1 MADTPKFAT
10 GSSSTWKNIALIALG
25 GIAVAST
32 TMLVIQW
39 RPAALGRHVQGDVL
53 NFLKANGSVVSD
65 RVVSG
70 GVVVSPMPIQEA
82 VANTVGSLLQ
92 NMNAAIRKRSTVK
105 PKPQPEVEDDEP
117 QYEVSGGGSKKPKQK
132 QSEKPINPTGMP
144 MPGMRDDDDV
154 DGEAVT
160 PPEWGKLPG
169 SED

>member
-10 GSSSTWKNIALIALG
+10 GNWKNIALIALG

-92 NMNAAIRKRSTVK
+92 NMNAAIRKRTTVK
-105 PKPQPEVEDDEP
+105 PQPQQVVEDEP
-117 QYEVSGGGSKKPKQK
+117 EYEVSGESSSKKPKQT
-132 QSEKPINPTGMP
+132 EKPINPRGKP
-144 MPGMRDDDDV
+144 MPGMKDDDDYD
-154 DGEAVT
+154 DGTSSVT
-160 PPEWGKLPG
+160 PPQWGKLPG
-169 SED
+169 SEDD